1 MFKQN
6 LTVVHKKVGDKAP
19 AAEVEKALVTKAYH
33 DLLLLDDLLDSTKE
47 EE

>member
-6 LTVVHKKVGDKAP
+6 LTVVHKKEGDKVPSANM
-19 AAEVEKALVTKAYH
+19 EKALVTKAYH
-33 DLLLLDDLLDSTKE
+33 DLLLLDDLLTSSE